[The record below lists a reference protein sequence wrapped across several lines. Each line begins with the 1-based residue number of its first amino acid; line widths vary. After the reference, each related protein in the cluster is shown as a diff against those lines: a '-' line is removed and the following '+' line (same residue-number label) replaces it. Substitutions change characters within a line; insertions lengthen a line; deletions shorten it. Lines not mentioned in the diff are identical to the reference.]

1 MTSEQ
6 FRQLRII
13 DMLFLPRA
21 DRKNVK
27 HLVHFFARSVFIQET
42 LRPTHLLGELFHLDT
57 LCNLGGIAS
66 ENQNLEPRVCGK
78 KVLKFVRSSVCGTD
92 ENLRKYTLSDNEV
105 LGNGL
110 MSSIDN
116 RRTRIVNTDATR
128 EGAKCL
134 EFPAQKNS
142 RNVLSY
148 MSDDQLQ
155 ELLMRNPIFVLLCLW
170 LIRIECRKL
179 LVEIDQVLR
188 VLSAFEFILCR
199 SYCSYFLTALNLTLR
214 IMAYCLQER
223 NIRQTSQDLSDLP
236 D

>member
-1 MTSEQ
+1 M
-6 FRQLRII
+6 
-13 DMLFLPRA
+13 
-21 DRKNVK
+21 
-27 HLVHFFARSVFIQET
+27 
-42 LRPTHLLGELFHLDT
+42 
-57 LCNLGGIAS
+57 NL
-66 ENQNLEPRVCGK
+66 
-78 KVLKFVRSSVCGTD
+78 
-92 ENLRKYTLSDNEV
+92 
-105 LGNGL
+105 
-110 MSSIDN
+110 
-116 RRTRIVNTDATR
+116 
-128 EGAKCL
+128 
-134 EFPAQKNS
+134 

-179 LVEIDQVLR
+179 LVEIDQVLC

-199 SYCSYFLTALNLTLR
+199 SYRGYFLTALIPTLR